1 MKERKDFPFT
11 AKKGLLDLIRHWKEQ
26 ILANQEA
33 LYSLGAEAHTL
44 KYNLL
49 SAETMRLYH
58 CVVEAQELL
67 LEVSDE

>member
-1 MKERKDFPFT
+1 MRQR
-11 AKKGLLDLIRHWKEQ
+11 LLDLIGRWKEQ
-26 ILANQEA
+26 ILINQET

-49 SAETMRLYH
+49 SAETLRLYH